1 MGEES
6 FIVILIITTLTS
18 IALVTGL
25 VLFAMSYNKTR
36 AKHRAE
42 KQRLELEK
50 QEELLGISI
59 VSEENERKR
68 IAQELHDN
76 VNNRLVIL
84 KQALLGDNVQHEDIQ
99 RLASQMDETISS
111 IRSISHA
118 MLPPGLERFG
128 VCAAIED
135 LADELSST
143 TEIEVNLN
151 LDPGAAPKDSSYHL
165 TLFRIAQ
172 ELIGNTIKYAE
183 ATQISISILK
193 SEKGG
198 QMIYSDNGKGF
209 NLELAKDSKSLGLRN
224 IESRVSFIKASSKL
238 FSEPKKGMSLTINW
252 QL

>member
-224 IESRVSFIKASSKL
+224 IESRVSFIKASSEL
-238 FSEPKKGMSLTINW
+238 YSEPKKGMSLTINW